1 MAGKH
6 NGTVTDGNPGVEAIM
21 VVNKPNYPG
30 SIVDRA
36 YREGREGRANPHAAG
51 TPARISH
58 STGTTYITQASGKV
72 QTNIA

>member
-21 VVNKPNYPG
+21 VVNTPNYPG

-36 YREGREGRANPHAAG
+36 YRDGREGRANPHIAG
-51 TPARISH
+51 TPAFVSH
-58 STGTTYITQASGKV
+58 AAGVQYLGQASGKA
-72 QTNIA
+72 QTNIV

>member
-21 VVNKPNYPG
+21 VVNTPNYPG

-36 YREGREGRANPHAAG
+36 YREGREG
-51 TPARISH
+51 
-58 STGTTYITQASGKV
+58 
-72 QTNIA
+72 